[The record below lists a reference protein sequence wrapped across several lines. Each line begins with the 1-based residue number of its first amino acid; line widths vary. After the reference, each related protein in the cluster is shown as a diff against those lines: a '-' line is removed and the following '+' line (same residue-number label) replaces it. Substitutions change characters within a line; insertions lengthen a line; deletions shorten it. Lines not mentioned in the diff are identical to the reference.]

1 MRRFTKLVP
10 KSGTTAPV
18 TNIPRLVLAFEARKK
33 SRQLVKLDSGEEI
46 GILLPPG
53 TILREG
59 DVVESEDGSQFEIQ
73 AATENLMMVTAPD
86 PFLLLRAAY
95 HLGNRHTAIEI
106 RPDRLF
112 LQVDP
117 VLKEMLVGLRV
128 TVSLV
133 TEKFTPETGAY
144 GGGHKHGHD
153 ETFEE
158 DYAVA
163 QRVFH
168 EHHGKEEK

>member
-10 KSGTTAPV
+10 KAITTAPV
-18 TNIPRLVLAFEARKK
+18 AIPSLVLAFEARKK
-33 SRQLVKLDSGEEI
+33 SRQLVKLASGEEI

-59 DVVESEDGSQFEIQ
+59 DVIESEDGSQFEIQ
-73 AATENLMMVTAPD
+73 AAKENLMLVTASD

-95 HLGNRHTAIEI
+95 HLGNRHTAIEL

-112 LQVDP
+112 LQADP
-117 VLKEMLVGLRV
+117 VLKEMLVGLGV

-158 DYAVA
+158 DYAAA
-163 QRVFH
+163 QRLFH
-168 EHHGKEEK
+168 EHHGESSQ

>member
-112 LQVDP
+112 LA
-117 VLKEMLVGLRV
+117 GR
-128 TVSLV
+128 SG
-133 TEKFTPETGAY
+133 TERNASWPR
-144 GGGHKHGHD
+144 GHGQSGNRKIHAGN
-153 ETFEE
+153 
-158 DYAVA
+158 
-163 QRVFH
+163 RCIRRRS
-168 EHHGKEEK
+168 